1 MHRRRLNKSLGIL
14 AKFPSEIQ
22 TETNTE
28 NYYCLRQMIVSDF
41 LGQKCSW
48 SESNENSDLRE
59 GMDYV

>member
-28 NYYCLRQMIVSDF
+28 NYYCLQMIVSGF
-41 LGQKCSW
+41 LWKKCRR
-48 SESNENSDLRE
+48 SESNENSDLR
-59 GMDYV
+59 

>member
-28 NYYCLRQMIVSDF
+28 NYYCLQMIVSDF
-41 LGQKCSW
+41 LWKKCRRSD
-48 SESNENSDLRE
+48 SNENSDLRE
-59 GMDYV
+59 GIDYA